1 MVTQNQ
7 QVRYSQN
14 MAYNVQ
20 ISGRAER
27 DLDNIYQYY
36 LEEFS
41 ETSAL
46 KVIKSLQD
54 AISFLYLSPLG
65 YTDFDS
71 KINRKIYPQ
80 GNLRMIPSKHYLIFY
95 LVQDERVDVL
105 RIIHSKTDYLN
116 NLENLFKNLNP

>member
-1 MVTQNQ
+1 MVRQNQ
-7 QVRYSQN
+7 LMRCLQN
-14 MAYNVQ
+14 MAYDVQ
-20 ISGRAER
+20 ITARAER
-27 DLDNIYQYY
+27 DMDSIYHYY

-41 ETSAL
+41 ESSAL

-54 AISFLYLSPLG
+54 AISFLYVSPLG

-80 GNLRMIPSKHYLIFY
+80 GNLRMIPSKQYLVFY
-95 LVQDERVDVL
+95 LVHEERVDVL
-105 RIIHSKTDYLN
+105 RIIHSRTDYLN

>member
-1 MVTQNQ
+1 
-7 QVRYSQN
+7 
-14 MAYNVQ
+14 MAYDVQ
-20 ISGRAER
+20 ITARAER
-27 DLDNIYQYY
+27 DMDSIYHYY

-41 ETSAL
+41 ESSAL

-54 AISFLYLSPLG
+54 AISFLYVSPLG

-80 GNLRMIPSKHYLIFY
+80 GNLRMIPSKQYLVFYLIHE
-95 LVQDERVDVL
+95 ERVDVL
-105 RIIHSKTDYLN
+105 RIIHSRTDYLN